1 MSIENERTLCPICGT
16 DNRNDAKFCQQC
28 GNNIVLNNRYRITRA
43 IKEGGMGAVYAAT
56 DQSGKRYALKSLID
70 RFNDKAE
77 RDEAIERFKEEASIL
92 RELKHPQI
100 PHVYGDFLH
109 GGRYYLAM
117 DFVEGDDLEDLQRQ
131 QPNEQFDEPT
141 VLRWAEQIANVL
153 DYLHERRLIY
163 RDVKPSNIMIERKTG
178 NVKVVDFGI
187 AKLFQPNER
196 GTLIGTPG
204 YSPPEQ
210 YQGQATPQSDI
221 YALGA
226 TLHHLLTGR
235 DPRDEAPF
243 SFPPVRDL
251 APKVSVATAQA
262 ISVALEMEIS
272 KRWKSAAAFRAAL
285 PLESLHKPKPK
296 PKPQPTVILE
306 QKPQKPAMA
315 ASVGSIPQPQKAA
328 PTSSTKPKPKP
339 KSQPL
344 PSKPTTKPNAKPQKR
359 FRPWIPLL
367 TLMVVGALLAL
378 GIPGMDQK
386 ILNFFNT
393 SPTASV
399 TPIPQAAS
407 NRWIER
413 NIVVSVAE
421 GTPDAEIANQLK
433 QQYRQAIV
441 AEFSNTAKINE
452 ASLTFVGGNPRNIG
466 TDASGIRYEVTIR
479 ASVAIP
485 RP

>member
-100 PHVYGDFLH
+100 PHVYGNFLH

-344 PSKPTTKPNAKPQKR
+344 PTKLNAKTQKR

-386 ILNFFNT
+386 ILNLFNA

-407 NRWIER
+407 NRWVEK

-421 GTPDAEIANQLK
+421 GTSDAEIANQLK
-433 QQYRQAIV
+433 QQYRQTVV
-441 AEFSNTAKINE
+441 AEFSNAAKINE

-485 RP
+485 KP

>member
-1 MSIENERTLCPICGT
+1 M
-16 DNRNDAKFCQQC
+16 
-28 GNNIVLNNRYRITRA
+28 LN
-43 IKEGGMGAVYAAT
+43 
-56 DQSGKRYALKSLID
+56 
-70 RFNDKAE
+70 
-77 RDEAIERFKEEASIL
+77 
-92 RELKHPQI
+92 
-100 PHVYGDFLH
+100 
-109 GGRYYLAM
+109 
-117 DFVEGDDLEDLQRQ
+117 
-131 QPNEQFDEPT
+131 
-141 VLRWAEQIANVL
+141 
-153 DYLHERRLIY
+153 
-163 RDVKPSNIMIERKTG
+163 
-178 NVKVVDFGI
+178 VVDFGI

-251 APKVSVATAQA
+251 VPKVSVATAQA

-285 PLESLHKPKPK
+285 PLESLRKPK

-328 PTSSTKPKPKP
+328 PTSSTKPKPKA

-344 PSKPTTKPNAKPQKR
+344 PAKPKPTAKPQKR

-367 TLMVVGALLAL
+367 TLMIVGVLLAL

-386 ILNFFNT
+386 ILNFFNSST
-393 SPTASV
+393 PTSV

-407 NRWIER
+407 TRWIEK

-421 GTPDAEIANQLK
+421 GTSETEIANQLK
-433 QQYRQAIV
+433 AQYRQSIV
-441 AEFSNTAKINE
+441 AEFGNTAKINE

-466 TDASGIRYEVTIR
+466 TDASGIRYEVTIK
-479 ASVAIP
+479 APVAIP
-485 RP
+485 KP